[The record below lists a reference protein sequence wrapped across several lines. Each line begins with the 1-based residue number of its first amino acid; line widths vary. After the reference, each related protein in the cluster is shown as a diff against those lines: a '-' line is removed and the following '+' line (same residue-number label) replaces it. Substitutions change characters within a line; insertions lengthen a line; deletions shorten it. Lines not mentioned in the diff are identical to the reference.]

1 MTTPAP
7 DEAPPP
13 TDAVDAIVAQW
24 QRVRPDLDLDTMAI
38 FGRIHRTSK
47 LAGRQL
53 KDVFAPYGLA
63 LSDFDVVATLRR
75 SGEPFELSPKQLSAT
90 LMLTSGGLTG
100 RLDKLERAGLL
111 RRLPDPNDRR
121 GLRIQLTDEGKRVV
135 DASVTDEIVALARV
149 LGSALSAEE
158 RQDLGRLLTKLHAA
172 YADAPLE

>member
-1 MTTPAP
+1 MQRP
-7 DEAPPP
+7 DERQ

-24 QRVRPDLDLDTMAI
+24 RRERPDLDLEAMAI

-75 SGEPFELSPKQLSAT
+75 SGAPFELSPKQLSAT

-100 RLDKLERAGLL
+100 RLDKLERAGLV

-121 GLRIQLTDEGKRVV
+121 GLRIQLTDEGKRVA
-135 DASVTDEIVALARV
+135 DESVTDEIVALAQV
-149 LGSALSAEE
+149 LDSALSQRE
-158 RQDLGRLLTKLHAA
+158 RNELDRLLTKLHTA